1 MNFQR
6 LLVAVALVI
15 GIAFSVQAQEKQP
28 ADSTKV
34 AKRDSAK
41 TQKEETKKKDEKKKT
56 IADLTKSSRKYPGL
70 FTVYEDTTTG
80 ALQLQIRESQI
91 GNEYIY
97 FTHTVN
103 APVSAGTYRGNYRG
117 SRVLSIQKHFDKIE
131 IISENTA
138 YYFDPE
144 NALSRAAKANISPSI
159 LVSEKIAA
167 RNDSTGNILIKADDI
182 FLSEALH
189 RINRTQNNKKF
200 SLGKLSKIKTKCLS
214 VNNYPKNTDFIIAY
228 TYENPNPKG
237 GGDGITDARNVTITL
252 QHTLIEMPK
261 NDYQP
266 RFDDPRVGYF
276 STQVTDLTSTSVT
289 PYRDRIHR
297 WHLKKRDPKSKR
309 SEPVVPITW
318 WIENTTPKELR
329 PTIKKAALA
338 WNIAFEVTGFKNA
351 VVVKEQP
358 DDADWEAGDI
368 RYNVLRWTSS
378 PNPPFGGYG
387 PSFVNPRTGQILGAD
402 VMLEFAFLTSR
413 VRYDKLFDNA
423 APNADSDIPQ
433 YCSMGH
439 ELHASNLFGT
449 QTLRVSGASKV
460 EVEALLK
467 ESIYYLIL
475 HEIGHTLGLN
485 HNMKSSQ
492 LHTPAQ
498 LHDKNRTGKMGL
510 LASVMDYPAVNL
522 ALPGQKQGHYY
533 TTRPGPYDIW
543 AIEFGYSPGQDNVK
557 DEQTRLEKILAR
569 STEPELMF
577 GNDADDMRSSKRGID
592 PRVMIFD
599 LSSDAIAHATGRIE
613 LINDVK
619 NKILAKYN
627 TQGNTYHELKTAY
640 LTLSSQHGNAAT
652 VLSRYIGGIYVDR
665 AVIGQPGASQ
675 PFTPVALADQKRAMD
690 ALAKYVLSPNAFD
703 MPPDLY
709 HHLQEQRRGFGFSR
723 APEDPKIHDRVIGIQ
738 QRVFSHL
745 LHPTVQARLLD
756 TALYGNEYALSDMMA
771 DLTDAVFAADAE
783 GPVSSFRQ
791 NLQAEYVNRLTKI
804 IAPESKRIY
813 ASRAIALHNLKAIQS
828 RLKEKK
834 TTDASTEAHT
844 GYILHLIEQA
854 LDKP

>member
-6 LLVAVALVI
+6 LLVALVI

-70 FTVYEDTTTG
+70 FTVYEYTTTG

-117 SRVLSIQKHFDKIE
+117 SRVLSIQKPFDKIE

-189 RINRTQNNKKF
+189 RVNRTQNNKNF

-228 TYENPNPKG
+228 TYENPNSKG
-237 GGDGITDARNVTITL
+237 GGGITDARNVTITL

-297 WHLKKRDPKSKR
+297 WHLKKRNPKSKR

-338 WNIAFEVTGFKNA
+338 WNIAFEVAGFKNA

-543 AIEFGYSPGQDNVK
+543 AIEFGYSSGQDNVK

-640 LTLSSQHGNAAT
+640 LTLTSQHRNAAT

-709 HHLQEQRRGFGFSR
+709 NHLQEQRRGFGFSR

-756 TALYGNEYALSDMMA
+756 TALYGNEY
-771 DLTDAVFAADAE
+771 T
-783 GPVSSFRQ
+783 
-791 NLQAEYVNRLTKI
+791 
-804 IAPESKRIY
+804 
-813 ASRAIALHNLKAIQS
+813 
-828 RLKEKK
+828 
-834 TTDASTEAHT
+834 
-844 GYILHLIEQA
+844 
-854 LDKP
+854 

>member
-1 MNFQR
+1 M
-6 LLVAVALVI
+6 
-15 GIAFSVQAQEKQP
+15 
-28 ADSTKV
+28 
-34 AKRDSAK
+34 
-41 TQKEETKKKDEKKKT
+41 
-56 IADLTKSSRKYPGL
+56 
-70 FTVYEDTTTG
+70 
-80 ALQLQIRESQI
+80 
-91 GNEYIY
+91 
-97 FTHTVN
+97 
-103 APVSAGTYRGNYRG
+103 
-117 SRVLSIQKHFDKIE
+117 LSIQKHFDKIE

-138 YYFDPE
+138 YYFDPK

-423 APNADSDIPQ
+423 TPNADSDIPQ

-449 QTLRVSGASKV
+449 QALRVSGASKV

-854 LDKP
+854 LDKR

>member
-6 LLVAVALVI
+6 LLIAVSLVF

-34 AKRDSAK
+34 AKQDAAK
-41 TQKEETKKKDEKKKT
+41 TPKKGTQKKDTPKKT
-56 IADLTKSSRKYPGL
+56 IAELTKSSRKHPGL

-91 GNEYIY
+91 GKEYIY

-138 YYFDPE
+138 YYFDPK
-144 NALSRAAKANISPSI
+144 NALSRAAQANISPSI

-167 RNDSTGNILIKADDI
+167 RNDSTGNILIKADAI
-182 FLSEALH
+182 FLTEALH
-189 RINRTQNNKKF
+189 RVNRTQNRKNF
-200 SLGKLSKIKTKCLS
+200 SLGRLSKTKTKCLS
-214 VNNYPKNTDFIIAY
+214 IKNYPKNTDFIIAY

-252 QHTLIEMPK
+252 QHTLIEMPQ

-276 STQVTDLTSTSVT
+276 STQVTDLTSKSAT
-289 PYRDRIHR
+289 PYRDLIHR
-297 WHLKKRDPKSKR
+297 WHLKKRDPKAKR
-309 SEPVVPITW
+309 SEPVVPITY

-329 PTIKKAALA
+329 STIKKAALA
-338 WNIAFEVTGFKNA
+338 WNIAFEAAGFKNA
-351 VVVKEQP
+351 VQVKEQS

-402 VMLEFAFLTSR
+402 IMLEFAFLRSSL
-413 VRYDKLFDNA
+413 RYDKLFDNA
-423 APNADSDIPQ
+423 IPNADPDMPQ
-433 YCSMGH
+433 YCSLGH

-449 QTLRVSGASKV
+449 QALRVSGASKL
-460 EVEALLK
+460 EVDALLK
-467 ESIYYLIL
+467 DSIYYLIL

-498 LHDKNRTGKMGL
+498 LHDKSRTDKMGL
-510 LASVMDYPAVNL
+510 TGSVMDYPGVNL

-543 AIEFGYSPGQDNVK
+543 AIEFGYSPGQENVK
-557 DEQTRLEKILAR
+557 DEQKRLEKILAR

-577 GNDADDMRSSKRGID
+577 GNDADDMRSSNRGID
-592 PRVMIFD
+592 PRVMIYD

-627 TQGNTYHELKTAY
+627 TPGNTYHELRSAY
-640 LTLSSQHGNAAT
+640 LILSTQHRNAAT

-665 AVIGQPGASQ
+665 AVIDQPGATR
-675 PFTPVALADQKRAMD
+675 PFTPVALVDQKRAMD
-690 ALAKYVLSPNAFD
+690 ALAKYVFSPNAFD
-703 MPPDLY
+703 TPPRLY
-709 HHLQEQRRGFGFSR
+709 NHLQKQRRGFDFSS

-756 TALYGNEYALSDMMA
+756 TALYGNEYALSEMMT

-783 GPVSSFRQ
+783 GTVNSFRQ
-791 NLQAEYVNRLTKI
+791 NLQAEYVNRLIDI
-804 IAPESKRIY
+804 IDPESKRIH

-828 RLKEKK
+828 MLKTKK

-844 GYILHLIEQA
+844 GYILHMIEQA
-854 LDKP
+854 LDKS

>member
-6 LLVAVALVI
+6 LLIAVALVF
-15 GIAFSVQAQEKQP
+15 GIAFSVQAQAKQP

-34 AKRDSAK
+34 AKRDPAK
-41 TQKEETKKKDEKKKT
+41 TPKKETPKKAAVKKT

-91 GNEYIY
+91 GKEYIY

-117 SRVLSIQKHFDKIE
+117 SRVLSIQRHFDKIE

-138 YYFDPE
+138 YYFDPK
-144 NALSRAAKANISPSI
+144 NALSRAAEANISPSI
-159 LVSEKIAA
+159 LVSEKTAA
-167 RNDSTGNILIKADDI
+167 RNDSTGNILIKADGI
-182 FLSEALH
+182 FLTEALH
-189 RINRTQNNKKF
+189 RVNRTQNRKNF

-214 VNNYPKNTDFIIAY
+214 IKNYPKNTDFIIAY

-276 STQVTDLTSTSVT
+276 STQVTDLTSRSAT
-289 PYRDRIHR
+289 PYRDLIHR
-297 WHLKKRDPKSKR
+297 WHLKKRDPKAKH
-309 SEPVVPITW
+309 SEPVVPITY

-329 PTIKKAALA
+329 STIKKAALA
-338 WNIAFEVTGFKNA
+338 WNIAFEAAGFKNA
-351 VVVKEQP
+351 VAVKEQP

-402 VMLEFAFLTSR
+402 IMLEFAFLTSSL
-413 VRYDKLFDNA
+413 RYDKLFDNA
-423 APNADSDIPQ
+423 TPNADLDIPQ
-433 YCSMGH
+433 YCSLGH

-449 QTLRVSGASKV
+449 HALRVSGASKI
-460 EVEALLK
+460 EVDALLK
-467 ESIYYLIL
+467 DSIYFLIL

-492 LHTPAQ
+492 LHTLAQ
-498 LHDKNRTGKMGL
+498 LHDKSRTGKMGL
-510 LASVMDYPAVNL
+510 TGSVMDYPGVNL

-533 TTRPGPYDIW
+533 TTCPGPYDIW
-543 AIEFGYSPGQDNVK
+543 AIEFGYSPGRDNIK
-557 DEQTRLEKILAR
+557 DEQKRLEKILAR

-577 GNDADDMRSSKRGID
+577 GNDADDMRSSNRGID
-592 PRVMIFD
+592 PRVMIYD
-599 LSSDAIAHATGRIE
+599 LSSDAISHATGRIE
-613 LINDVK
+613 LVNDVK

-627 TQGNTYHELKTAY
+627 TPGNTYHELKTAY
-640 LTLSSQHGNAAT
+640 LILTSQHRNAAT

-665 AVIGQPGASQ
+665 AVIDQPGATR
-675 PFTPVALADQKRAMD
+675 PFSPVALADQKRAMD

-703 MPPDLY
+703 MPPGLY
-709 HHLQEQRRGFGFSR
+709 NHLQEQRRGFGFSR
-723 APEDPKIHDRVIGIQ
+723 APEDPKIHDRIIGIQ

-756 TALYGNEYALSDMMA
+756 TALYGNEYALSEMMT

-783 GPVSSFRQ
+783 GPVNSFRQ
-791 NLQAEYVNRLTKI
+791 NLQAEYVNRLIDI
-804 IAPESKRIY
+804 IDPESKRIY
-813 ASRAIALHNLKAIQS
+813 ASRAVALHNLKTIQNM
-828 RLKEKK
+828 LKTKK

-854 LDKP
+854 LDKR

>member
-6 LLVAVALVI
+6 LLIAVALVI

-423 APNADSDIPQ
+423 TPNADSDIPQ

-543 AIEFGYSPGQDNVK
+543 AIEFGYSPRQDNVK

-854 LDKP
+854 LDKR

>member
-200 SLGKLSKIKTKCLS
+200 FLGKLSKIKTKCLS

-309 SEPVVPITW
+309 SAPVVPITW

-338 WNIAFEVTGFKNA
+338 WNIAFEVAGFKNA

-543 AIEFGYSPGQDNVK
+543 AIEFGYSSGQNNVK

-738 QRVFSHL
+738 QRVLSHL

-771 DLTDAVFAADAE
+771 DLTNAVFAADAE
-783 GPVSSFRQ
+783 GPVNSFRQ

-828 RLKEKK
+828 RLKDKK

-854 LDKP
+854 LDKR

>member
-543 AIEFGYSPGQDNVK
+543 AIEFGYSSGQNNVK

-709 HHLQEQRRGFGFSR
+709 NHLQEQRRGFGFSR

>member
-289 PYRDRIHR
+289 PYRDLIHR

-309 SEPVVPITW
+309 SAPVVPITW

-338 WNIAFEVTGFKNA
+338 WNIAFEVAGFKNA

-543 AIEFGYSPGQDNVK
+543 AIEFGYSSGQDNVK

-709 HHLQEQRRGFGFSR
+709 NHLQEQRRGFGFSR

-783 GPVSSFRQ
+783 GPVNSFRQ

-828 RLKEKK
+828 RLKDKK

-854 LDKP
+854 LDKR

>member
-6 LLVAVALVI
+6 LLISVALVF
-15 GIAFSVQAQEKQP
+15 GITFSVQAQEKQP

-34 AKRDSAK
+34 AKRDSTK
-41 TQKEETKKKDEKKKT
+41 TPKGETPKKDTKKKT

-103 APVSAGTYRGNYRG
+103 APVSTGTYRGNYRG

-138 YYFDPE
+138 YYFDPK

-167 RNDSTGNILIKADDI
+167 RNDSTGNILIKSDGI

-189 RINRTQNNKKF
+189 RVNRTQNRKNF

-423 APNADSDIPQ
+423 TPNADSDMPQ

-449 QTLRVSGASKV
+449 QALRVSGASKV

-627 TQGNTYHELKTAY
+627 TPGNTYHELKTAY
-640 LTLSSQHGNAAT
+640 LILTAQHRNAAT

-665 AVIGQPGASQ
+665 AVIGQPGATR
-675 PFTPVALADQKRAMD
+675 PFTPVALADQNRAMD

-783 GPVSSFRQ
+783 GPVNSFRQ

-828 RLKEKK
+828 RLKDKK

-844 GYILHLIEQA
+844 GYILYLIEQA
-854 LDKP
+854 LDKR

>member
-1 MNFQR
+1 MNVQR
-6 LLVAVALVI
+6 LLIAIALI
-15 GIAFSVQAQEKQP
+15 FGIAFSVQAQEKQP

-34 AKRDSAK
+34 AKRDAAK
-41 TQKEETKKKDEKKKT
+41 TQKRETPKKDTPKKT

-91 GNEYIY
+91 GKEYIY

-117 SRVLSIQKHFDKIE
+117 SSVLSIQKHFDKIE

-138 YYFDPE
+138 YYFDPQ
-144 NALSRAAKANISPSI
+144 NALSRAAEANISPSI

-167 RNDSTGNILIKADDI
+167 RNDSTGNILIKADGI
-182 FLSEALH
+182 FLTEALH
-189 RINRTQNNKKF
+189 RVNRTQNRKNF

-214 VNNYPKNTDFIIAY
+214 IKNYPKNTDFIIAY

-276 STQVTDLTSTSVT
+276 STQVTDLTSKSAT
-289 PYRDRIHR
+289 PYRDLIHR
-297 WHLKKRDPKSKR
+297 WHLKKKDPKAKY
-309 SEPVVPITW
+309 SEPAVPITY

-329 PTIKKAALA
+329 PTIKKAAIA
-338 WNIAFEVTGFKNA
+338 WNIAFEAAGFKNA
-351 VVVKEQP
+351 VQIKQQP

-402 VMLEFAFLTSR
+402 VMLEFAFLTNSL
-413 VRYDKLFDNA
+413 RYDKLFDNA
-423 APNADSDIPQ
+423 TPNADSDIPQ
-433 YCSMGH
+433 YCSLGH

-449 QTLRVSGASKV
+449 QALRVSGASKI
-460 EVEALLK
+460 EVDALLK
-467 ESIYYLIL
+467 DSVYYLIL

-498 LHDKNRTGKMGL
+498 LHDKSRTGKLGL
-510 LASVMDYPAVNL
+510 TGSVMDYPGVNL
-522 ALPGQKQGHYY
+522 ALPGKKQGHYY

-543 AIEFGYSPGQDNVK
+543 AIEFGYSPGRDNVK
-557 DEQTRLEKILAR
+557 DEQKRLEKILAR

-577 GNDADDMRSSKRGID
+577 GNDADDMRSSNRGID
-592 PRVMIFD
+592 PRVMIYD

-613 LINDVK
+613 LVNDVK
-619 NKILAKYN
+619 NKILAKYDKP
-627 TQGNTYHELKTAY
+627 GNTYHELRSAY
-640 LTLSSQHGNAAT
+640 LILSAQHRNAAT

-665 AVIGQPGASQ
+665 AVIGQPGATR
-675 PFTPVALADQKRAMD
+675 PFTPVALTDQKRAMD
-690 ALAKYVLSPNAFD
+690 ALAKYVLSPKAFD
-703 MPPDLY
+703 MPPGLY
-709 HHLQEQRRGFGFSR
+709 NHLQKQRRGFGFSR
-723 APEDPKIHDRVIGIQ
+723 APEDPKIHDRIIGIQ

-756 TALYGNEYALSDMMA
+756 TALYGNEYALSDMMS

-783 GPVSSFRQ
+783 GTVNSFRQ
-791 NLQAEYVNRLTKI
+791 NLQAEYVNQLINI
-804 IAPESKRIY
+804 IDPESKRIY

-828 RLKEKK
+828 MLKTKK

-844 GYILHLIEQA
+844 GYILHRIEQA
-854 LDKP
+854 LDKS

>member
-6 LLVAVALVI
+6 LLVALVI

-117 SRVLSIQKHFDKIE
+117 SRVLSIQKPFDKIE

-189 RINRTQNNKKF
+189 RVNRTQNNKNF

-228 TYENPNPKG
+228 TYENPNSKG
-237 GGDGITDARNVTITL
+237 GGGITDARNVTITL

-297 WHLKKRDPKSKR
+297 WHLKKRNPKSKR

-338 WNIAFEVTGFKNA
+338 WNIAFEVAGFKNA

-543 AIEFGYSPGQDNVK
+543 AIEFGYSSGQDNVK

-640 LTLSSQHGNAAT
+640 LTLTSQHRNAAT

-709 HHLQEQRRGFGFSR
+709 NHLQEQRRGFGFSR

-756 TALYGNEYALSDMMA
+756 TALYGNEY
-771 DLTDAVFAADAE
+771 T
-783 GPVSSFRQ
+783 
-791 NLQAEYVNRLTKI
+791 
-804 IAPESKRIY
+804 
-813 ASRAIALHNLKAIQS
+813 
-828 RLKEKK
+828 
-834 TTDASTEAHT
+834 
-844 GYILHLIEQA
+844 
-854 LDKP
+854 

>member
-1 MNFQR
+1 MNVQR
-6 LLVAVALVI
+6 LLIAIALI
-15 GIAFSVQAQEKQP
+15 FGIAFSVQAQEKQP

-34 AKRDSAK
+34 AKRDAAK
-41 TQKEETKKKDEKKKT
+41 TQKRETPKKDTPKKT

-91 GNEYIY
+91 GKEYIY

-117 SRVLSIQKHFDKIE
+117 SSVLSIQKHFDKIE

-138 YYFDPE
+138 YYFDPQ
-144 NALSRAAKANISPSI
+144 NALSRAAEANISPSI

-167 RNDSTGNILIKADDI
+167 RNDTTGNILIKADGI
-182 FLSEALH
+182 FLTEALH
-189 RINRTQNNKKF
+189 RVNRTQNRKNF
-200 SLGKLSKIKTKCLS
+200 SLGRLSKTKTKCLS
-214 VNNYPKNTDFIIAY
+214 IKNYPKNTDFIIAY

-276 STQVTDLTSTSVT
+276 STQVTDLTSKSAT
-289 PYRDRIHR
+289 PYRDLIHR
-297 WHLKKRDPKSKR
+297 WHLKKKDPKAKY
-309 SEPVVPITW
+309 SEPAVPITY

-338 WNIAFEVTGFKNA
+338 WNIAFEAAGFKNA
-351 VVVKEQP
+351 VQIKEQP

-402 VMLEFAFLTSR
+402 VMLEFAFLTNSL
-413 VRYDKLFDNA
+413 RYDKLFDNA
-423 APNADSDIPQ
+423 TPNADSDIPQ
-433 YCSMGH
+433 YCSLGH

-449 QTLRVSGASKV
+449 QALRVSGASKI
-460 EVEALLK
+460 EVDALLK
-467 ESIYYLIL
+467 DSVYYLIL

-498 LHDKNRTGKMGL
+498 LHDKSRTGKLGL
-510 LASVMDYPAVNL
+510 TGSVMDYPGVNL
-522 ALPGQKQGHYY
+522 ALPGKKQGHYY

-543 AIEFGYSPGQDNVK
+543 AIEFGYSPGRDNVK
-557 DEQTRLEKILAR
+557 DEQKRLEKILSR

-577 GNDADDMRSSKRGID
+577 GNDADDMRSSNRGID
-592 PRVMIFD
+592 PRVMIYD

-613 LINDVK
+613 LVNDVK
-619 NKILAKYN
+619 NKILAKYDKP
-627 TQGNTYHELKTAY
+627 GNTYHELRSAY
-640 LTLSSQHGNAAT
+640 LILSAQHRNAAT

-665 AVIGQPGASQ
+665 AVIGQPGATR
-675 PFTPVALADQKRAMD
+675 PFTPVALTDQKRAMD
-690 ALAKYVLSPNAFD
+690 ALAKYVLSPKAFD
-703 MPPDLY
+703 MPPGLY
-709 HHLQEQRRGFGFSR
+709 NHLQKQRRGFGFSR

-756 TALYGNEYALSDMMA
+756 TALYGNEYALSDMMS

-783 GPVSSFRQ
+783 GTVNSFRQ
-791 NLQAEYVNRLTKI
+791 NLQAEYVNQLINI
-804 IAPESKRIY
+804 IDPESKRIY

-828 RLKEKK
+828 MLKTKK

-844 GYILHLIEQA
+844 GYILHRIEQA
-854 LDKP
+854 LDKS

>member
-1 MNFQR
+1 M
-6 LLVAVALVI
+6 
-15 GIAFSVQAQEKQP
+15 
-28 ADSTKV
+28 
-34 AKRDSAK
+34 
-41 TQKEETKKKDEKKKT
+41 
-56 IADLTKSSRKYPGL
+56 
-70 FTVYEDTTTG
+70 
-80 ALQLQIRESQI
+80 
-91 GNEYIY
+91 
-97 FTHTVN
+97 
-103 APVSAGTYRGNYRG
+103 
-117 SRVLSIQKHFDKIE
+117 LSIQKHFDKIE

-543 AIEFGYSPGQDNVK
+543 AIEFGYSSGQNNVK

-854 LDKP
+854 LDKR

>member
-309 SEPVVPITW
+309 SAPVVPITW

-338 WNIAFEVTGFKNA
+338 WNIAFEVAGFKNA

-543 AIEFGYSPGQDNVK
+543 AIEFGYSSGQNNVK

>member
-41 TQKEETKKKDEKKKT
+41 TQKEETEKKDAKKKT

-309 SEPVVPITW
+309 SAPVVPITW

-338 WNIAFEVTGFKNA
+338 WNIAFEVAGFKNA

-460 EVEALLK
+460 EVEALRK

-543 AIEFGYSPGQDNVK
+543 AIEFGYSSGQNNVK

-738 QRVFSHL
+738 QRVLSHL

-771 DLTDAVFAADAE
+771 DLTNAVFAADAE
-783 GPVSSFRQ
+783 GPVNSFRQ

-828 RLKEKK
+828 RLKDKK

-854 LDKP
+854 LDKR

>member
-6 LLVAVALVI
+6 LLIAVALI
-15 GIAFSVQAQEKQP
+15 FGIAFSVQAQEKQP

-34 AKRDSAK
+34 AKRDLAK
-41 TQKEETKKKDEKKKT
+41 TKKETPKKDTPKKT
-56 IADLTKSSRKYPGL
+56 IAELTKSSRKYPGL

-91 GNEYIY
+91 GKEYIY

-138 YYFDPE
+138 YYFDPK
-144 NALSRAAKANISPSI
+144 NALSRAAEANISPSI

-167 RNDSTGNILIKADDI
+167 RNDSTGNILIKADAI
-182 FLSEALH
+182 FLTEALH
-189 RINRTQNNKKF
+189 RVNRTQNRNNF

-214 VNNYPKNTDFIIAY
+214 IKNYPKNTDFIIAY

-276 STQVTDLTSTSVT
+276 STQVTDLTSKSAT
-289 PYRDRIHR
+289 PYRDLIHR
-297 WHLKKRDPKSKR
+297 WHLKKRDPKAKR
-309 SEPVVPITW
+309 SEPIVPITY

-338 WNIAFEVTGFKNA
+338 WNIAFETAGFKNA
-351 VVVKEQP
+351 VQIKEQP
-358 DDADWEAGDI
+358 DDADWDAGDI

-402 VMLEFAFLTSR
+402 IMLEFAFLTSSL
-413 VRYDKLFDNA
+413 RYDKLFDNA
-423 APNADSDIPQ
+423 TPNADSDIPQ
-433 YCSMGH
+433 YCSLGH
-439 ELHASNLFGT
+439 ELHVSNLFGT
-449 QTLRVSGASKV
+449 QALRVSGASKL
-460 EVEALLK
+460 EIDALLK
-467 ESIYYLIL
+467 DSVYYLIL

-498 LHDKNRTGKMGL
+498 LHDKSRTGKMGL
-510 LASVMDYPAVNL
+510 TGSVMDYPGVNL

-543 AIEFGYSPGQDNVK
+543 AIEFGYSPGRDNIK
-557 DEQTRLEKILAR
+557 DEQKRLEKILAR

-577 GNDADDMRSSKRGID
+577 GNDADDMRSSNRGID
-592 PRVMIFD
+592 PRVMVYD
-599 LSSDAIAHATGRIE
+599 LSSDAIAYATGRIE
-613 LINDVK
+613 LVHDVK

-627 TQGNTYHELKTAY
+627 TPGNTYHELKTAY
-640 LTLSSQHGNAAT
+640 LMLTAQHRNAAT

-665 AVIGQPGASQ
+665 AVIGQPGATR
-675 PFTPVALADQKRAMD
+675 PFTPVALVDQKRAMD

-703 MPPDLY
+703 MPSGLY
-709 HHLQEQRRGFGFSR
+709 NHLQEQRRGFGFSR

-745 LHPTVQARLLD
+745 LHSTVHARLLD
-756 TALYGNEYALSDMMA
+756 TALYGNEYALSDMMT
-771 DLTDAVFAADAE
+771 DLTNAVFAADAE
-783 GPVSSFRQ
+783 GPVNSFRQ
-791 NLQAEYVNRLTKI
+791 NLQAEYVNRLIAI
-804 IAPESKRIY
+804 IDPESKRIH
-813 ASRAIALHNLKAIQS
+813 ASRAIALHNLKAIQNM
-828 RLKEKK
+828 LKNKK
-834 TTDASTEAHT
+834 TTDASTAAHT
-844 GYILHLIEQA
+844 GYILHLIEQT